1 MTKQTFNLS
10 SFMKQRLFRNVSRK
24 ILFSLIGVST
34 ILSIVPQKSIA
45 KINVINGVLQKNA
58 IKGRILDATGEPVI
72 GATIKVK
79 GTTNGALSDLD
90 GYYTIN
96 AQVGD
101 QLEISYIGYKTRT
114 IKAVQGP
121 NNIILQE
128 DSKNLNEVVVVGFG
142 TQKKVNLTGSVAVVD
157 GKKLTQRP
165 VQSAAQALQGIVP
178 GLQISNSSGGSLE
191 SNPSINIRGTATI
204 GEGSSGSPLV
214 LIDGMEGDI
223 NTINS
228 QDIESISVLKDAAA
242 SSIYGSRAPFG
253 VILITTKSGNKEGK
267 VVVNYNNSFRFSNLI
282 RGKHMMNS
290 VDFASWM
297 NDARTNTGSS
307 VFFENDRM
315 KQIIAYH
322 NATPYTPGVRK
333 ADDGTLLYAIPAKPD
348 NSVWQD
354 GYAYGIDDIDWYN
367 VVYKKTAFAH
377 EHNASVSGGN
387 DKINYYVS
395 GNYLYNGGFMDMGSD
410 NYKRFNGTA
419 KIGAQLARWI
429 RMNYNMRFTRAN
441 YERPSALTNGLYSD
455 MARQGWPVL
464 PLYDRNGYLFSS
476 PSPALGLKTGG
487 QDRKET
493 DIIYHQLSFVLE
505 PIRNWITHVDFNYK
519 IDNSIRHWDSQR
531 TYNHNVAGE
540 PVIYNQNSNV
550 HEDEFKD
557 NYLNFQLYTEYN
569 KSIAEKH
576 NFHIMGGFQ
585 CEQLRRTEF
594 GLQRNGIIDPEKSE
608 VDLTNGLSY
617 QGVAITPNVNGA
629 RNQWQTA
636 GFFGRINYNYAE
648 RYLAELNLRY
658 DGTSKFRS
666 DKMWKLFPSISL
678 GWRISE
684 ENFMKNTKDWL
695 SNLKLRLSY
704 GSLGNQNID
713 NWYQTYQTI
722 AYRAF
727 TGYWLQN
734 GQKTNTTSSPGLV
747 SSLLTWEKVESYNVG
762 LDFGFLNNRLI
773 GSFDY
778 FVRNTKNMVGKAP
791 ELPSIL
797 GTGVPVTNNTDLRTN
812 GWELQLSWNDQL
824 ANGLHYGVTFNLS
837 DSRTK
842 ITRYPNNPTNSIDT
856 YIKGRYINEIWGYT
870 TKGIAKSNEEM
881 NAHLSTTDQS
891 TIGSNWAAGDIMYE
905 DTNNDKQINDGART
919 ITDHGDLKVIGNSTP
934 RFLWGIDLNAS
945 WKGFDIRAFFQG
957 VMKRD
962 AWLGGS
968 WGSLEYY
975 FGATN
980 SGEWWATGITAVKD
994 YYRDANTW
1002 SVANGYQKANQDAFL
1017 PRATFSNKNE
1027 RCQTRYLMN
1036 AAYMRLKN
1044 FQAGYTIPRNITIKW
1059 GISNMRVFVSI
1070 ENLFTITKMPKQ
1082 FDPEIIGTDSR
1093 HSNGYPLSKTFS
1105 FGINVTF

>member
-1 MTKQTFNLS
+1 
-10 SFMKQRLFRNVSRK
+10 
-24 ILFSLIGVST
+24 
-34 ILSIVPQKSIA
+34 
-45 KINVINGVLQKNA
+45 
-58 IKGRILDATGEPVI
+58 
-72 GATIKVK
+72 
-79 GTTNGALSDLD
+79 
-90 GYYTIN
+90 
-96 AQVGD
+96 
-101 QLEISYIGYKTRT
+101 
-114 IKAVQGP
+114 
-121 NNIILQE
+121 
-128 DSKNLNEVVVVGFG
+128 
-142 TQKKVNLTGSVAVVD
+142 
-157 GKKLTQRP
+157 
-165 VQSAAQALQGIVP
+165 
-178 GLQISNSSGGSLE
+178 
-191 SNPSINIRGTATI
+191 
-204 GEGSSGSPLV
+204 
-214 LIDGMEGDI
+214 
-223 NTINS
+223 
-228 QDIESISVLKDAAA
+228 
-242 SSIYGSRAPFG
+242 
-253 VILITTKSGNKEGK
+253 
-267 VVVNYNNSFRFSNLI
+267 
-282 RGKHMMNS
+282 
-290 VDFASWM
+290 
-297 NDARTNTGSS
+297 
-307 VFFENDRM
+307 
-315 KQIIAYH
+315 
-322 NATPYTPGVRK
+322 
-333 ADDGTLLYAIPAKPD
+333 
-348 NSVWQD
+348 
-354 GYAYGIDDIDWYN
+354 
-367 VVYKKTAFAH
+367 
-377 EHNASVSGGN
+377 
-387 DKINYYVS
+387 
-395 GNYLYNGGFMDMGSD
+395 
-410 NYKRFNGTA
+410 
-419 KIGAQLARWI
+419 
-429 RMNYNMRFTRAN
+429 
-441 YERPSALTNGLYSD
+441 

-493 DIIYHQLSFVLE
+493 DIIYHQLSFILE
-505 PIRNWITHVDFNYK
+505 PVRNWITHVDFNYK

-734 GQKTNTTSSPGLV
+734 GQKTNTTSAPGLV

-762 LDFGFLNNRLI
+762 LDFGFLNNRLT

-1044 FQAGYTIPRNITIKW
+1044 FQAGYTIPRNITTKW

>member
-10 SFMKQRLFRNVSRK
+10 SFMKQRLFRNASRK

-79 GTTNGALSDLD
+79 GTTNGALSDLN

-253 VILITTKSGNKEGK
+253 VILITTKGGNKEGK

-367 VVYKKTAFAH
+367 IVYKKTAFAH

-387 DKINYYVS
+387 DKFNYYVS

-493 DIIYHQLSFVLE
+493 DIIYHQLSFIFE
-505 PIRNWITHVDFNYK
+505 PVRNWITHVDFNYK

-734 GQKTNTTSSPGLV
+734 GQKTNTTSAPGLV

-762 LDFGFLNNRLI
+762 LDFGFFNNRLT

-881 NAHLSTTDQS
+881 NKHLSKVDQS

-905 DTNNDKQINDGART
+905 DTNNDNQINDGART

-968 WGSLEYY
+968 WGLWNIILELL
-975 FGATN
+975 
-980 SGEWWATGITAVKD
+980 IL
-994 YYRDANTW
+994 
-1002 SVANGYQKANQDAFL
+1002 ANGGLQVL
-1017 PRATFSNKNE
+1017 P
-1027 RCQTRYLMN
+1027 L
-1036 AAYMRLKN
+1036 
-1044 FQAGYTIPRNITIKW
+1044 
-1059 GISNMRVFVSI
+1059 
-1070 ENLFTITKMPKQ
+1070 
-1082 FDPEIIGTDSR
+1082 
-1093 HSNGYPLSKTFS
+1093 
-1105 FGINVTF
+1105 

>member
-1 MTKQTFNLS
+1 
-10 SFMKQRLFRNVSRK
+10 
-24 ILFSLIGVST
+24 
-34 ILSIVPQKSIA
+34 
-45 KINVINGVLQKNA
+45 
-58 IKGRILDATGEPVI
+58 
-72 GATIKVK
+72 
-79 GTTNGALSDLD
+79 
-90 GYYTIN
+90 
-96 AQVGD
+96 
-101 QLEISYIGYKTRT
+101 
-114 IKAVQGP
+114 
-121 NNIILQE
+121 
-128 DSKNLNEVVVVGFG
+128 
-142 TQKKVNLTGSVAVVD
+142 
-157 GKKLTQRP
+157 
-165 VQSAAQALQGIVP
+165 
-178 GLQISNSSGGSLE
+178 
-191 SNPSINIRGTATI
+191 
-204 GEGSSGSPLV
+204 
-214 LIDGMEGDI
+214 
-223 NTINS
+223 
-228 QDIESISVLKDAAA
+228 
-242 SSIYGSRAPFG
+242 
-253 VILITTKSGNKEGK
+253 
-267 VVVNYNNSFRFSNLI
+267 
-282 RGKHMMNS
+282 
-290 VDFASWM
+290 
-297 NDARTNTGSS
+297 
-307 VFFENDRM
+307 
-315 KQIIAYH
+315 
-322 NATPYTPGVRK
+322 
-333 ADDGTLLYAIPAKPD
+333 
-348 NSVWQD
+348 
-354 GYAYGIDDIDWYN
+354 
-367 VVYKKTAFAH
+367 
-377 EHNASVSGGN
+377 
-387 DKINYYVS
+387 
-395 GNYLYNGGFMDMGSD
+395 MDMGSD

-493 DIIYHQLSFVLE
+493 DIIYHQLSFILE
-505 PIRNWITHVDFNYK
+505 PVRNWITHVDFNYK

-734 GQKTNTTSSPGLV
+734 GQKTNTTSAPGLV

-762 LDFGFLNNRLI
+762 LDFGFLNNRLT

-1044 FQAGYTIPRNITIKW
+1044 FQAGYTIPRNITTKW

>member
-1 MTKQTFNLS
+1 
-10 SFMKQRLFRNVSRK
+10 
-24 ILFSLIGVST
+24 
-34 ILSIVPQKSIA
+34 
-45 KINVINGVLQKNA
+45 
-58 IKGRILDATGEPVI
+58 
-72 GATIKVK
+72 
-79 GTTNGALSDLD
+79 
-90 GYYTIN
+90 
-96 AQVGD
+96 
-101 QLEISYIGYKTRT
+101 
-114 IKAVQGP
+114 
-121 NNIILQE
+121 
-128 DSKNLNEVVVVGFG
+128 
-142 TQKKVNLTGSVAVVD
+142 
-157 GKKLTQRP
+157 
-165 VQSAAQALQGIVP
+165 
-178 GLQISNSSGGSLE
+178 
-191 SNPSINIRGTATI
+191 
-204 GEGSSGSPLV
+204 
-214 LIDGMEGDI
+214 MERDI

-253 VILITTKSGNKEGK
+253 VILITTKGGNKEGK

-387 DKINYYVS
+387 DKFNYYVS

-493 DIIYHQLSFVLE
+493 DIIYHQLSFILE
-505 PIRNWITHVDFNYK
+505 PVRNWITHVDFNYK

-594 GLQRNGIIDPEKSE
+594 GLQRNGIIDSEKSE

-684 ENFMKNTKDWL
+684 ENFMKKTKDWL

-734 GQKTNTTSSPGLV
+734 GQKTNTTSAPGLV

-762 LDFGFLNNRLI
+762 LDFGFINNRLT

-968 WGSLEYY
+968 WGLWNIILELL
-975 FGATN
+975 
-980 SGEWWATGITAVKD
+980 IL
-994 YYRDANTW
+994 
-1002 SVANGYQKANQDAFL
+1002 ANGGLQVL
-1017 PRATFSNKNE
+1017 P
-1027 RCQTRYLMN
+1027 L
-1036 AAYMRLKN
+1036 
-1044 FQAGYTIPRNITIKW
+1044 
-1059 GISNMRVFVSI
+1059 
-1070 ENLFTITKMPKQ
+1070 
-1082 FDPEIIGTDSR
+1082 
-1093 HSNGYPLSKTFS
+1093 
-1105 FGINVTF
+1105 

>member
-1 MTKQTFNLS
+1 
-10 SFMKQRLFRNVSRK
+10 
-24 ILFSLIGVST
+24 
-34 ILSIVPQKSIA
+34 
-45 KINVINGVLQKNA
+45 
-58 IKGRILDATGEPVI
+58 
-72 GATIKVK
+72 
-79 GTTNGALSDLD
+79 
-90 GYYTIN
+90 
-96 AQVGD
+96 
-101 QLEISYIGYKTRT
+101 
-114 IKAVQGP
+114 
-121 NNIILQE
+121 
-128 DSKNLNEVVVVGFG
+128 
-142 TQKKVNLTGSVAVVD
+142 
-157 GKKLTQRP
+157 
-165 VQSAAQALQGIVP
+165 
-178 GLQISNSSGGSLE
+178 
-191 SNPSINIRGTATI
+191 
-204 GEGSSGSPLV
+204 
-214 LIDGMEGDI
+214 
-223 NTINS
+223 
-228 QDIESISVLKDAAA
+228 
-242 SSIYGSRAPFG
+242 
-253 VILITTKSGNKEGK
+253 
-267 VVVNYNNSFRFSNLI
+267 
-282 RGKHMMNS
+282 
-290 VDFASWM
+290 
-297 NDARTNTGSS
+297 
-307 VFFENDRM
+307 
-315 KQIIAYH
+315 
-322 NATPYTPGVRK
+322 
-333 ADDGTLLYAIPAKPD
+333 
-348 NSVWQD
+348 
-354 GYAYGIDDIDWYN
+354 
-367 VVYKKTAFAH
+367 
-377 EHNASVSGGN
+377 
-387 DKINYYVS
+387 
-395 GNYLYNGGFMDMGSD
+395 MDMGSD

-493 DIIYHQLSFVLE
+493 DIIYHQLSFILE
-505 PIRNWITHVDFNYK
+505 PVRNWITHVDFNYK

-678 GWRISE
+678 GWRVSE
-684 ENFMKNTKDWL
+684 ENFMKDTKDWL

-734 GQKTNTTSSPGLV
+734 GQKTNTTSAPGLV

-762 LDFGFLNNRLI
+762 LDFGFFNNRLT

-881 NAHLSTTDQS
+881 NKHLSKVDQS

-905 DTNNDKQINDGART
+905 DTNNDNQINDGART
-919 ITDHGDLKVIGNSTP
+919 LTDHGDLKVIGNSTP
-934 RFLWGIDLNAS
+934 RFLWGIDFNAS

-1044 FQAGYTIPRNITIKW
+1044 FQAGYTIPRNITTKW

-1082 FDPEIIGTDSR
+1082 FDPEMIGTDSR

>member
-1 MTKQTFNLS
+1 
-10 SFMKQRLFRNVSRK
+10 
-24 ILFSLIGVST
+24 
-34 ILSIVPQKSIA
+34 
-45 KINVINGVLQKNA
+45 
-58 IKGRILDATGEPVI
+58 
-72 GATIKVK
+72 
-79 GTTNGALSDLD
+79 
-90 GYYTIN
+90 
-96 AQVGD
+96 
-101 QLEISYIGYKTRT
+101 
-114 IKAVQGP
+114 
-121 NNIILQE
+121 
-128 DSKNLNEVVVVGFG
+128 
-142 TQKKVNLTGSVAVVD
+142 
-157 GKKLTQRP
+157 
-165 VQSAAQALQGIVP
+165 
-178 GLQISNSSGGSLE
+178 
-191 SNPSINIRGTATI
+191 
-204 GEGSSGSPLV
+204 
-214 LIDGMEGDI
+214 
-223 NTINS
+223 
-228 QDIESISVLKDAAA
+228 
-242 SSIYGSRAPFG
+242 
-253 VILITTKSGNKEGK
+253 
-267 VVVNYNNSFRFSNLI
+267 
-282 RGKHMMNS
+282 
-290 VDFASWM
+290 
-297 NDARTNTGSS
+297 
-307 VFFENDRM
+307 
-315 KQIIAYH
+315 
-322 NATPYTPGVRK
+322 
-333 ADDGTLLYAIPAKPD
+333 
-348 NSVWQD
+348 
-354 GYAYGIDDIDWYN
+354 
-367 VVYKKTAFAH
+367 
-377 EHNASVSGGN
+377 
-387 DKINYYVS
+387 
-395 GNYLYNGGFMDMGSD
+395 MDMGSD

-441 YERPSALTNGLYSD
+441 YERPSALTKSLYSD

-493 DIIYHQLSFVLE
+493 DIIYHQLSFILE
-505 PIRNWITHVDFNYK
+505 PVRNWITHVDFNYK

-734 GQKTNTTSSPGLV
+734 GQKTNTTSAPGLV

-762 LDFGFLNNRLI
+762 LDFGFLNNRLT

-824 ANGLHYGVTFNLS
+824 ANGLHYGVIFNLS

-1044 FQAGYTIPRNITIKW
+1044 FQAGYTIPRNITTKW

-1082 FDPEIIGTDSR
+1082 FDPEMIGTDSR

>member
-10 SFMKQRLFRNVSRK
+10 SFMKQRLFRNASRK

-114 IKAVQGP
+114 IKAVQGL

-253 VILITTKSGNKEGK
+253 VILITTKGGNKEGK

-333 ADDGTLLYAIPAKPD
+333 ANDGTLLYAIPAKPD

-387 DKINYYVS
+387 DKFNYYVS

-493 DIIYHQLSFVLE
+493 DIIYHQLSFILE
-505 PIRNWITHVDFNYK
+505 PVRNWITHVDFNYK

-684 ENFMKNTKDWL
+684 ENFMKDTKDWL

-734 GQKTNTTSSPGLV
+734 GQKTNTTSAPGLV

-762 LDFGFLNNRLI
+762 LDFGFFNNRLT

-968 WGSLEYY
+968 WGSLE
-975 FGATN
+975 
-980 SGEWWATGITAVKD
+980 
-994 YYRDANTW
+994 
-1002 SVANGYQKANQDAFL
+1002 
-1017 PRATFSNKNE
+1017 
-1027 RCQTRYLMN
+1027 
-1036 AAYMRLKN
+1036 
-1044 FQAGYTIPRNITIKW
+1044 
-1059 GISNMRVFVSI
+1059 
-1070 ENLFTITKMPKQ
+1070 
-1082 FDPEIIGTDSR
+1082 
-1093 HSNGYPLSKTFS
+1093 
-1105 FGINVTF
+1105 